1 MVREE
6 SEAGKTLYSGT
17 LEEGERLTYSV
28 PGRIWLRIGDPSA
41 VRLEA
46 DGRVFE
52 VPEPYGDFVVSDA
65 GLQRAE

>member
-1 MVREE
+1 
-6 SEAGKTLYSGT
+6 
-17 LEEGERLTYSV
+17 LEEGQRLTYSV

-41 VRLEA
+41 VRLVA

-52 VPEPYGDFVVSDA
+52 VPEPYGDFVVNDA